1 QAPTYLLLPNT
12 LFYTGLMDIN
22 NQTELLGT
30 MVTSFDPFLNGKP
43 EHTSIINLEET
54 CTVYFWVPLYA

>member
-1 QAPTYLLLPNT
+1 M
-12 LFYTGLMDIN
+12 FYTGLMDIN